1 MRCALSDLYSF
12 ELFEHQEVLTKNV
25 GKENMSKR
33 RRASSLS
40 FVDSDEDKPI
50 EVLVTTYHCLFL
62 MIMKCTSQPKFSE

>member
-50 EVLVTTYHCLFL
+50 EVFYLSLFVPYDNEMYL
-62 MIMKCTSQPKFSE
+62 ST